1 LAHTSPLTASR
12 IADLAD
18 APNGP
23 QAFSNMVLDL
33 EDNTVPRFATASARD
48 SAYTAWI
55 GAGNSWSSGLL
66 CFTQNDGRYWR
77 YDVAST
83 GWKYA
88 GGNPPPIAAVTAGS
102 GWSTMSR
109 APGVYLDSS
118 GLAHLVGGVYP
129 QSGYNPQDGGTHT
142 AFTLPTGYRPGAN
155 VEAIMS
161 IPSPV
166 LTTVLVEIRTD
177 GVGYIIAGSTSSIPS
192 GTNSAHFL
200 DNITFHPGYAGS
212 TPVS

>member
-1 LAHTSPLTASR
+1 LAHTSPLTGSR

-33 EDNTVPRFATASARD
+33 EDNTVIRGTSASDRD
-48 SAYTAWI
+48 AKFSAWI
-55 GAGNSWSSGLL
+55 AAGNSWTSGLL
-66 CFTQNDGRYWR
+66 SFTQNDGRYWR
-77 YDVAST
+77 YDTTSN

-88 GGNPPPIAAVTAGS
+88 GGNPPPIASVAAGA

-109 APGVYLDSS
+109 APGCYLDSS
-118 GLAHLVGGVYP
+118 GLVHLVGGVYP
-129 QSGYNPQDGGTHT
+129 QASYNPQDGGTHT
-142 AFTLPTGYRPGAN
+142 AFQVPTGYRPGAN
-155 VEAIMS
+155 VEAILTV
-161 IPSPV
+161 PSPV
-166 LTTVLVEIRTD
+166 LTTVLVEVRTD
-177 GVGYIIAGSTSSIPS
+177 GIGYIIAGSTSSIPS
-192 GTNSAHFL
+192 GTISAHFL